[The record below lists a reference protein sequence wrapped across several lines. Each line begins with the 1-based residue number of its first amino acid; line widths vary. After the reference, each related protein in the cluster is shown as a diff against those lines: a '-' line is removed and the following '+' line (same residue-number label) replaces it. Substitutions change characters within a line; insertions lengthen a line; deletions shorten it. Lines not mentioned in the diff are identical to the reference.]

1 MSSLRDIDES
11 ALVLACDMFVQG
23 SKTPEIRDAV
33 NRELARLNRN
43 KKITREQVY
52 QLLTLGRERRFFT
65 FTPPAHHALQ
75 TRVAN
80 AFDVAPNRVQVANSI
95 SIDHLAATAATLLV
109 ELILDLGNKNED
121 VHVGL
126 GGGYTTRLVAY
137 HLATQLRAIPDLPK
151 LTLHALSTGFN
162 PMGPHTAPV
171 AFFGFFQDISPA
183 VEYVGLFAPPVV
195 DTADY
200 VRTIRR
206 PGVKESFDAREQL
219 DLVVTSLGSAS
230 HGHGDFFRFMEL
242 GTKGAKGAKS
252 GLKVLQKAGWI
263 GDVQYRP
270 YSETGPILDDTTT
283 RAVTLLELDELSQ
296 MAASGD
302 KYVVVVAGPCGEC
315 GQLRT
320 DAVMPL
326 LVAPKL
332 RLWSH
337 FAMDMATAEDLVA
350 QFDPDGGPGTV
361 DARR

>member
-11 ALVLACDMFVQG
+11 ALVLACDMFVHG
-23 SKTPEIRDAV
+23 RKTPEIRDAV
-33 NRELARLNRN
+33 NQELARLNRK

-65 FTPPAHHALQ
+65 FTPPARYALQ

-80 AFDVAPNRVQVANSI
+80 TFDVAQNRVQVANSTA
-95 SIDHLAATAATLLV
+95 IDHVAATAATLMV
-109 ELILDLGNKNED
+109 ELILDLGNKHEN

-137 HLATQLRAIPDLPK
+137 HLATQLRALPDLPK

-171 AFFGFFQDISPA
+171 AFFGFFEDISPE

-195 DTADY
+195 ETEQY
-200 VRTIRR
+200 RQTIRR
-206 PGVKESFDAREQL
+206 SGVKESFDAREDL
-219 DLVVTSLGSAS
+219 HLVVTSLGSAS
-230 HGHGDFFRFMEL
+230 HGHGDFFRFMQL
-242 GTKGAKGAKS
+242 GKKR
-252 GLKVLQKAGWI
+252 GLKVLEKAGWI

-270 YSETGPILDDTTT
+270 YSATGPIVEDTEI
-283 RAVTLLELDELSQ
+283 RAVTLLELNELSE

-302 KYVVVVAGPCGEC
+302 KYVLVVAGPCAVCGET
-315 GQLRT
+315 RS
-320 DAVMPL
+320 DAVRPL
-326 LVAPKL
+326 FVAPEL

-350 QFDPDGGPGTV
+350 G
-361 DARR
+361 